1 MQEYIK
7 NPLGS
12 GRLSASASHSNTIL
26 IISSDEMEDI
36 IKTVKSLE
44 EFGLLLK
51 RVIETIQNA
60 AKEQKGVFLSMLL
73 RTFGASLLGNILA
86 EKGVIRAG
94 DEAATKKEGK

>member
-12 GRLSASASHSNTIL
+12 GRLSPSASLNNTIL
-26 IISSDEMEDI
+26 IISTDEMEDI

-51 RVIETIQNA
+51 RVIETIQNE

-73 RTFGASLLGNILA
+73 RTFGASVLGNILA
-86 EKGVIRAG
+86 EKGDRAG

>member
-12 GRLSASASHSNTIL
+12 GRLSASASHNNTIL

-60 AKEQKGVFLSMLL
+60 AKE
-73 RTFGASLLGNILA
+73 
-86 EKGVIRAG
+86 
-94 DEAATKKEGK
+94 

>member
-12 GRLSASASHSNTIL
+12 GRLSPSASHNNTIL
-26 IISSDEMEDI
+26 IISTDEMEDI

-51 RVIETIQNA
+51 RVIETTQNET
-60 AKEQKGVFLSMLL
+60 KEEKGVFLSVLL